1 MYFSGYAGTFG
12 TDDPECRR
20 NIRLKV
26 AHTFRVCREAEKLA
40 QSENFSERE
49 KNLLFHAA
57 MLHDFSRFE
66 QIIRFKTMNDLESFD
81 HGERSF
87 ELVSER
93 KKELLGEF
101 DAASQQII
109 LCAVRYHN
117 RRNIPAGLTADE
129 EKILCA
135 VRDADK
141 TDIMKILIDYLKNP
155 ENPAI
160 VYKLS
165 GTGGLS
171 SDVKSVLLAGKS
183 PDNRMLQSRLDF
195 LAAKFAWGYD
205 LKSGWSCREFLKRRY
220 MQTLRSLLPQDMPVL
235 DEISNN
241 VIAFMQK
248 KGNGN
253 V

>member
-1 MYFSGYAGTFG
+1 
-12 TDDPECRR
+12 
-20 NIRLKV
+20 
-26 AHTFRVCREAEKLA
+26 
-40 QSENFSERE
+40 
-49 KNLLFHAA
+49 
-57 MLHDFSRFE
+57 
-66 QIIRFKTMNDLESFD
+66 
-81 HGERSF
+81 
-87 ELVSER
+87 
-93 KKELLGEF
+93 
-101 DAASQQII
+101 
-109 LCAVRYHN
+109 
-117 RRNIPAGLTADE
+117 
-129 EKILCA
+129 
-135 VRDADK
+135 
-141 TDIMKILIDYLKNP
+141 MKILIDYLKNP